1 MDDGKIT
8 SQQVRHVA
16 RLARLELAEDA
27 VEALRGQLDAILG
40 YVAALDAV
48 DVTDLAPSFHAI
60 PILAPLRPDVV
71 HPGLPRAE
79 VLAAAPAND
88 GEGFAVPKVLEGA

>member
-1 MDDGKIT
+1 MHDGKIT
-8 SQQVRHVA
+8 SEQVRHVA
-16 RLARLELAEDA
+16 RLARLELQEDA

-48 DVTDLAPSFHAI
+48 DVSNLAPSFHAL
-60 PILAPLRPDVV
+60 PILAPLRRDVV
-71 HPGLPRAE
+71 ESGLPRAE
-79 VLAAAPAND
+79 ILAAAPPTD

>member
-1 MDDGKIT
+1 MDDGKI
-8 SQQVRHVA
+8 SSEQVRHVA
-16 RLARLELAEDA
+16 RLARLALSDDT

-40 YVAALDAV
+40 YVASLDSV
-48 DVTDLAPSFHAI
+48 GVSNLDPSFHAI
-60 PILAPLRPDVV
+60 PILSPLREDVV

-79 VLAAAPAND
+79 ALAAAPASD

>member
-1 MDDGKIT
+1 MDDGKI
-8 SQQVRHVA
+8 SSEQVRHVA
-16 RLARLELAEDA
+16 RLARLQLDDVE

-48 DVTDLAPSFHAI
+48 DVTALLPSFHAI
-60 PILAPLRPDVV
+60 PILSPLREDVAT
-71 HPGLPRAE
+71 PGLTRERA
-79 VLAAAPAND
+79 LAAAPASD

>member
-48 DVTDLAPSFHAI
+48 DVSDLAPSFHAI

-71 HPGLPRAE
+71 HTGLARAE

-88 GEGFAVPKVLEGA
+88 GEGFSVPKVLEGA

>member
-8 SQQVRHVA
+8 SEQVRHVA
-16 RLARLELAEDA
+16 RLARLELAEDT

-48 DVTDLAPSFHAI
+48 DVSHLEPSFHAI
-60 PILAPLRPDVV
+60 PILAPLREDIVR
-71 HPGLPRAE
+71 PGLPRAE
-79 VLAAAPAND
+79 VLAAAPASD